1 MTMQVRHWKFLSL
14 TNFSADEQDIVIGSV
29 RNKTIGKMIKY
40 FDKIKWTTTAVS
52 DLEKSVLGGDIGHYC
67 VTSAV
72 VCAHKYSQVFFKYNQ
87 QKHRKKIILASSYAM
102 NLTKSGRGQPPY
114 VK

>member
-1 MTMQVRHWKFLSL
+1 MTMQVLPLSL

-72 VCAHKYSQVFFKYNQ
+72 VCAHKYSPLFFSTINRNIERSLFWLVC
-87 QKHRKKIILASSYAM
+87 HELDHIF
-102 NLTKSGRGQPPY
+102 P
-114 VK
+114 